1 MADFKNLGAWQRA
14 RELTVDTI
22 RVSESMA
29 GATGTLIRG
38 QLVRAI
44 LSIPSN
50 IAEGSSK
57 QSDREFARYIRI
69 ALGSSTESESHLI
82 IARDLELLNELNS
95 ERLGARLDE
104 VQKMLMGLE
113 KRLTSDADRKRVAR
127 SS

>member
-22 RVSESMA
+22 RVSESMG

-113 KRLTSDADRKRVAR
+113 KRLTSDADRKRLAR
-127 SS
+127 GS